1 MANLDFF
8 SLYKN
13 IIAIPSISSTDPKWD
28 QSNEA
33 VIRLLADWFTRLG
46 FQCEVTALPDLP
58 GKFNLVATIGQGE
71 GGLLLAGLS
80 LLCRASHWLLYYPV
94 LVSLLLL
101 LLFARSLW
109 QPQTLIERL
118 ARLQDPQLP
127 PEAIRY
133 TRRVTQ
139 VWCGFFVVNGTLAL
153 GTILL
158 GDMALWSLYNGL
170 LSYLL
175 MGTLMGGEWL
185 LRRRLQARLATS
197 MLEAQP

>member
-1 MANLDFF
+1 MT
-8 SLYKN
+8 
-13 IIAIPSISSTDPKWD
+13 I
-28 QSNEA
+28 
-33 VIRLLADWFTRLG
+33 LLAFSVSFGFILPINAPQNMVCMGTDTFTPRQFTRVGLYLT
-46 FQCEVTALPDLP
+46 V
-58 GKFNLVATIGQGE
+58 IG
-71 GGLLLAGLS
+71 
-80 LLCRASHWLLYYPV
+80 Y
-94 LVSLLLL
+94 LLL

-175 MGTLMGGEWL
+175 MGSLMGGEWL
-185 LRRRLQARLATS
+185 LRRRLQARLAAS
-197 MLEAQP
+197 SLEAQS

>member
-1 MANLDFF
+1 MIRRLPTAL
-8 SLYKN
+8 L
-13 IIAIPSISSTDPKWD
+13 
-28 QSNEA
+28 A
-33 VIRLLADWFTRLG
+33 VVLLCYPFLVYWGVHHGELTVLGGGLILLFALRLLPVAGRLG
-46 FQCEVTALPDLP
+46 EWLWLGRSMAGC
-58 GKFNLVATIGQGE
+58 
-71 GGLLLAGLS
+71 GLLLALLS
-80 LLCRASHWLLYYPV
+80 LVCRASQWLLYYPV

-118 ARLQDPQLP
+118 ARLQDPALP
-127 PEAIRY
+127 AEAIHY
-133 TRRVTQ
+133 TRGVTQ

-153 GTILL
+153 TTVLL

-197 MLEAQP
+197 TLEAQP

>member
-1 MANLDFF
+1 MIRRLPTAL
-8 SLYKN
+8 L
-13 IIAIPSISSTDPKWD
+13 
-28 QSNEA
+28 A
-33 VIRLLADWFTRLG
+33 VVLLCYPFLVYWGVYHGELTVLGGGLILLFALRLLPVAGRLG
-46 FQCEVTALPDLP
+46 EWLWLGRSMAGC
-58 GKFNLVATIGQGE
+58 
-71 GGLLLAGLS
+71 GLLLAGLS
-80 LLCRASHWLLYYPV
+80 LICRASQWLLYYPV

-118 ARLQDPQLP
+118 ARLQDPALP
-127 PEAIRY
+127 AEAIRY
-133 TRRVTQ
+133 TRGVTQ

-153 GTILL
+153 TTVLL

-185 LRRRLQARLATS
+185 LRRRLQARLANPVA
-197 MLEAQP
+197 EAQP

>member
-1 MANLDFF
+1 VIHRLSTGLLAVVLL
-8 SLYKN
+8 LYPFLVYWGVHKGELTVLGGGL
-13 IIAIPSISSTDPKWD
+13 ILLFAL
-28 QSNEA
+28 
-33 VIRLLADWFTRLG
+33 RLLPVGGRLG
-46 FQCEVTALPDLP
+46 EWLWLGRSMAGC
-58 GKFNLVATIGQGE
+58 
-71 GGLLLAGLS
+71 GLLLALLS
-80 LLCRASHWLLYYPV
+80 LVCHASHWLLYYPV

-175 MGTLMGGEWL
+175 MGSLMGGEWL
-185 LRRRLQARLATS
+185 LRRRLQARLAIPTV
-197 MLEAQP
+197 EAQS

>member
-1 MANLDFF
+1 M
-8 SLYKN
+8 
-13 IIAIPSISSTDPKWD
+13 
-28 QSNEA
+28 
-33 VIRLLADWFTRLG
+33 
-46 FQCEVTALPDLP
+46 
-58 GKFNLVATIGQGE
+58 
-71 GGLLLAGLS
+71 
-80 LLCRASHWLLYYPV
+80 

-118 ARLQDPQLP
+118 ARLQDPALP
-127 PEAIRY
+127 AEAIRY
-133 TRRVTQ
+133 TRGVTQ

-153 GTILL
+153 TTVLL

-197 MLEAQP
+197 TLEAQP

>member
-1 MANLDFF
+1 MIRRLPTAL
-8 SLYKN
+8 L
-13 IIAIPSISSTDPKWD
+13 
-28 QSNEA
+28 A
-33 VIRLLADWFTRLG
+33 VVLLCYPFLVYWGVHKGELTTLGVGLLLLFALRLLPVGGRLG
-46 FQCEVTALPDLP
+46 EWLWLGRSIAGC
-58 GKFNLVATIGQGE
+58 
-71 GGLLLAGLS
+71 GLLLAGLS

-94 LVSLLLL
+94 LVSLLML

>member
-1 MANLDFF
+1 MSGKRWLIWRRLRR
-8 SLYKN
+8 LYAGFRHPDTPWWAKGLV
-13 IIAIPSISSTDPKWD
+13 ILILVYGISPVDL
-28 QSNEA
+28 
-33 VIRLLADWFTRLG
+33 I
-46 FQCEVTALPDLP
+46 PDLVP
-58 GKFNLVATIGQGE
+58 FVG
-71 GGLLLAGLS
+71 
-80 LLCRASHWLLYYPV
+80 WLDD
-94 LVSLLLL
+94 VSLLLL

-127 PEAIRY
+127 AEAIRY

-153 GTILL
+153 TTVLL

-197 MLEAQP
+197 SLEAQS